1 MPEGSALSHR
11 VYRAERHGRWSSGA
25 ARAAVF
31 GMSDGLVSNLSLVAG
46 VAGASVDRTEVLVV
60 GFAGLVAGALSMAVG
75 EYVSVKANQELL
87 QHELDIERSEIEHD
101 PAGETRELAG
111 IYVERGLDRT
121 TAMSVASKMME
132 DPDTALEA
140 HAREELGL
148 DPSALGSPVLA
159 ATSSFGAFAAGA
171 AIPLLPWLFAGGT
184 VALVVSL
191 VLGVVAALALGA
203 GVALLTRRSR
213 WRSALRQAGLL
224 LFAFVVTNLVGRLVG
239 AAV

>member
-1 MPEGSALSHR
+1 
-11 VYRAERHGRWSSGA
+11 
-25 ARAAVF
+25 
-31 GMSDGLVSNLSLVAG
+31 
-46 VAGASVDRTEVLVV
+46 LVV

-75 EYVSVKANQELL
+75 EYVSVRANQELL
-87 QHELDIERSEIEHD
+87 QRELDIERSEIEHD
-101 PAGETRELAG
+101 PAGETKELAG
-111 IYVERGLDRT
+111 IYVERGLDRA

-132 DPDTALEA
+132 DPETALEA

-159 ATSSFGAFAAGA
+159 AASSFAAFSAGA
-171 AIPLLPWLFAGGT
+171 AIPLLPWFFAGGT
-184 VALVVSL
+184 VALVISL